1 MILNVVIGFI
11 MNNRI
16 LVFDWEINDGRK
28 EDAHVQNKGPDVWVT
43 YDGRRCPLSRNK
55 TELTSV

>member
-16 LVFDWEINDGRK
+16 LVFDWEINDERK
-28 EDAHVQNKGPDVWVT
+28 EDAHVQNKGLGV
-43 YDGRRCPLSRNK
+43 
-55 TELTSV
+55 